1 MGRLKSLK
9 DLSKK
14 AIAKKLALGAV
25 ATLAILL
32 PTLLAIASARY
43 TDKSSADKSFTVI
56 LSDIDGNELFREDET
71 SDYFGEASLI
81 GIFKAIQSNMVKTDK
96 PPSSTVTEAPLTAK
110 LIASASVS
118 ELTCYFSFT
127 QGGSYCVDTNGQYYR
142 IQAEDSERF
151 LCSEFAEALYT
162 AAVPPTL
169 TTGDGDTVIPQSVA
183 WSYKN
188 VSSVYLSALL
198 PRTASDTLTYNA
210 IGNIALY
217 FSTAPDDCTVSVY
230 QDEEEIFE
238 GVVDELPSLILE
250 SSKLLTI
257 TVDAVWEHTAQR
269 DFYGKLSYR
278 FYTMVYNRA
287 EFSISSDTLVQ
298 DGFIILSA
306 DQIADRSKLS
316 FSDTEASLDAVFTF
330 IGKKAYAVI
339 PYPSD
344 ISGDVYTF
352 SVAYGVSA
360 QTFSVRLIRNGTV
373 SDRPSP
379 SETASALGVPLSN
392 AGGGSDGNSFIL
404 SGNPSAPSNGFSVG
418 ASFGD
423 SIQYNGQSHSAFFNE
438 YVYAGGGDASVTS
451 LIAGQVCFTG
461 ENERLG
467 RYVIIDIG
475 LGLRLWYCGLSTS
488 DLSAGDIIAVG
499 EHMGNT
505 GALLSGANG
514 YYVMLTYYDTLLD
527 ASSII
532 K

>member
-9 DLSKK
+9 GLSKK
-14 AIAKKLALGAV
+14 AIAKKLAVGAI

-32 PTLLAIASARY
+32 PTLLAVASARY

-56 LSDIDGNELFREDET
+56 LSDAEGNELFREDET

-96 PPSSTVTEAPLTAK
+96 PPSSTVTKAPLTAK
-110 LIASASVS
+110 LITSSSVT

-127 QGGSYCVDTNGQYYR
+127 QGGSYCTDTNGQYYR

-151 LCSEFAEALYT
+151 LCSEFAESLYS

-188 VSSVYLSALL
+188 VSSVYLGALL
-198 PRTASDTLTYNA
+198 PRTVADTLTYNS
-210 IGNIALY
+210 IGNIALA
-217 FSTAPDDCTVSVY
+217 FSTAPDDCTVSIY

-238 GVVDELPSLILE
+238 GDVDGLPSLILE

-257 TVDAVWEHTAQR
+257 TVDAVWEQTAQK
-269 DFYGKLSYR
+269 DFYGRLSYR
-278 FYTMVYNRA
+278 FCTMVYNRA
-287 EFSISSDTLVQ
+287 EFSISSDTLAQ

-316 FSDTEASLDAVFTF
+316 FSDTEAGLDAVFTF
-330 IGKKAYAVI
+330 IGKRAYAVI
-339 PYPSD
+339 PYPSGV
-344 ISGDVYTF
+344 SGDVYTF

-360 QTFSVRLIRNGTV
+360 QTFSVRLIRNGAV

-379 SETASALGVPLSN
+379 SETASALELPLSN
-392 AGGGSDGNSFIL
+392 ASGSDGNGFIL
-404 SGNPSAPSNGFSVG
+404 SGALSIPSDGFSVG

-423 SIQYNGQSHSAFFNE
+423 AIQYKGQSYTAFFNE
-438 YVYAGGGDASVTS
+438 YVRAGVGDASVTS
-451 LIAGQVCFTG
+451 MLAGQVCFTG
-461 ENERLG
+461 ENEHLG
-467 RYVIIDIG
+467 RYVIVDVG

-499 EHMGNT
+499 EHIGNT
-505 GALLSGANG
+505 GTLLSEANG
-514 YYVMLTYYDTLLD
+514 YFVMLTYYDTLLD